1 MDIAMK
7 NAISHADLHTRDLR
21 KGRFSEHGRT
31 YLLTSVAHN
40 RRPIFADWQIGRL
53 LVEELRTTEQFGL
66 VQSLAWVVMPD
77 HLHWLVTL
85 QSGDLPT
92 LMRRIKG
99 RSAIAINRALC
110 SHGQIWQKGFH
121 DHALRKDEDL
131 HTVARYIVA
140 NPLRAGLV
148 KKIGDYPLWDAIWL

>member
-1 MDIAMK
+1 MRDT
-7 NAISHADLHTRDLR
+7 ISPSAHHTRDLR
-21 KGRFSEHGRT
+21 KGRFSEPGRT
-31 YLLTSVAHN
+31 YLITTVVQN
-40 RRPIFADWQIGRL
+40 RRPIFAEWTIGRL
-53 LVEELRTTEQFGL
+53 LVDELRATENFGL

-85 QSGDLPT
+85 QCGDLPA

-99 RSAIAINRALC
+99 HSAISINRSLG
-110 SHGQIWQKGFH
+110 SQGKIWQKGFH

-131 HTVARYIVA
+131 QTVARYIVA

-148 KKIGDYPLWDAIWL
+148 ERIGDYPLWDAIWL